1 MELWQ
6 YPWQQQ
12 QWQRIPLPFNEL
24 SGLTASAQR
33 AVCLG
38 ASATQRTTLLE
49 LDLAAASHRPLQPAA
64 PLPQEL
70 VRISEPRALEFAGG
84 DGQSSH
90 GWYYPPTSTDP
101 GPAPL
106 LVKAHSGPTGM
117 AAPG

>member
-1 MELWQ
+1 MAAHS
-6 YPWQQQ
+6 
-12 QWQRIPLPFNEL
+12 LPFNEL

-49 LDLAAASHRPLQPAA
+49 LDLAAVSHRPLQPAA

-70 VRISEPRALEFAGG
+70 VCISEPRALEFAGG

-90 GWYYPPTSTDP
+90 GWYYPPTTSDP

-106 LVKAHSGPTGM
+106 LVKAHADPP
-117 AAPG
+117 AWPAPG